1 MNYYNTFLRDDL
13 LSLRNNINIILVLYE
28 SQAHHELI
36 PTALEDFIEKVQEL
50 TDYVEDLPVDTQTNT
65 FSCNS
70 QTGVKSGRPSRLNN
84 Y

>member
-13 LSLRNNINIILVLYE
+13 LSLRNNVDIILVLYE
-28 SQAHHELI
+28 KNHELI

-50 TDYVEDLPVDTQTNT
+50 IYYVEDLPVDTQTKT
-65 FSCNS
+65 FSCPP

>member
-13 LSLRNNINIILVLYE
+13 LSLRNNVDIILVLYE
-28 SQAHHELI
+28 KNHELI

-50 TDYVEDLPVDTQTNT
+50 TDYVEDLPVEDYTQTRT
-65 FSCNS
+65 FSCPP

>member
-13 LSLRNNINIILVLYE
+13 LSLRNNVDIILVLYE
-28 SQAHHELI
+28 KNHELI
-36 PTALEDFIEKVQEL
+36 PTALKDFIEKVQEL
-50 TDYVEDLPVDTQTNT
+50 TYYVEDLPVDTQTKT